1 MMNSGLLRLAVAV
14 TATFA
19 IRGQVDA
26 LAAQSSAL
34 ASATVTGQPV
44 IEYLTNESGGRI
56 RISVTTP
63 DSGAIEA
70 VRLGLLENAAA
81 IRRGDFH
88 SVRII
93 RIDLPAVQVLAR
105 LRAAIRCTVRLHAR
119 GGELVLLSD
128 EDAVVAAIHQL
139 LAAEPPQPIRL

>member
-1 MMNSGLLRLAVAV
+1 MRPLSLRLPFVVAFALAFHGGAV
-14 TATFA
+14 
-19 IRGQVDA
+19 G

-34 ASATVTGQPV
+34 AVTTVTSQPI
-44 IEYLTNESGGRI
+44 IEYLANESGGRI
-56 RISVTTP
+56 KVSITTP

-70 VRLGLLENAAA
+70 VRLHLLENAAA

-93 RIDLPAVQVLAR
+93 RNDLPAVQVLAR

-128 EDAVVAAIHQL
+128 DDDAVAAIHQI